1 MLKPLSYLADLQEN
15 ILPYNGPTGSGSL
28 SGYKKKA
35 SIAYDNQKRRCY
47 CKTNPR
53 YKDNGEKGIKV
64 LYSKKDFI
72 AWYLHYIKE
81 YKGKN
86 PSVGRIDHSKS
97 YSFDNIRIESI
108 QDNSNERIQR
118 CGPTRSR
125 KKVYIIIAHTKEKIM
140 IADSIR
146 QAAKLTG
153 AQQGHI
159 PKYCRKELNK
169 TKNGYTF
176 EYVK

>member
-15 ILPYNGPTGSGSL
+15 ILPYNGPTGAGVL

-64 LYSKKDFI
+64 LYSKKEFI

-81 YKGKN
+81 YKGDN

-118 CGPTRSR
+118 CGPTRAR
-125 KKVYIIIAHTKEKIM
+125 KKVFIIIAKTKEKIM
-140 IADSIR
+140 IAESMK
-146 QAAKLTG
+146 QAAILTNSCE
-153 AQQGHI
+153 AHI
-159 PKYCRKELNK
+159 KKYCTGELK
-169 TKNGYTF
+169 STVRGYTF
-176 EYVK
+176 EFC